1 MLYFA
6 ERARE
11 LGLSLS
17 DEQQAQFERYA
28 AELAAWNER
37 FNLTTITEPAQVET
51 HHFLDSLSAL
61 PVLAAAQAVGL
72 TTLLAST
79 ARAIDVGSGPGLPG
93 LALKLVWPGLQ
104 MTLLEGTG
112 KKVTFLEH
120 MIQVCQLTG
129 IRAVHGRAEEL
140 AGHAPW
146 REGFDLVLAR
156 AVGIARSGFTKVWTM
171 ISGLFP
177 FAMASS
183 FVATVMTTGRPPR
196 LVSLRMSSPASSMYS
211 TVLRFGIR
219 LTSTEVITASISR
232 PSALI
237 FVGSKPVR
245 LAVTIVR
252 PLAGSMVRTTISLAP
267 LL

>member
-1 MLYFA
+1 MLYFV
-6 ERARE
+6 EGARE

-17 DEQQAQFERYA
+17 DEQHAQFERYA

-37 FNLTTITEPAQVET
+37 FNLTTITEPAQVEI

-61 PVLAAAQAVGL
+61 PVLDAAQAVGL

-156 AVGIARSGFTKVWTM
+156 AVAPFPLLIEYLLPLARVGGWILAYKGATPQAEIAAAGD
-171 ISGLFP
+171 
-177 FAMASS
+177 AMA
-183 FVATVMTTGRPPR
+183 R
-196 LVSLRMSSPASSMYS
+196 LVGELAAAQALHVPGLNERRSLIVMRKIQPTPPAYP
-211 TVLRFGIR
+211 R
-219 LTSTEVITASISR
+219 ASGVMR
-232 PSALI
+232 
-237 FVGSKPVR
+237 R
-245 LAVTIVR
+245 R
-252 PLAGSMVRTTISLAP
+252 PLGSSQ
-267 LL
+267 